1 MRLERDSEYIRRS
14 IISFLQE
21 YGLIL
26 AVAAVIFTALV
37 ILLVVLVVIYKKKK
51 KKTQAGNDYAGLDQQ
66 LRNQRLYNGGMPQGY
81 PQAPGN
87 VPPQA
92 YPYVSGNMPPQAY
105 PYVQGNVPPQAY
117 PYVPGNVPPQAYP
130 QVQVNVPPQGAPAAS
145 ANGYTPMTGNAQPS
159 GLMAGSASPV
169 PEREKTHL
177 LSHAQPAVSEHKV
190 TLTSMADPGKIYA
203 CRIMDRIVIGRN
215 PACCDI
221 AIPTD
226 NAVSERHCEISYTDN
241 RFYIRDTGSSNGTS
255 INGCIVGSVT
265 QIRPG
270 DVVKIG
276 RIEYRITLE

>member
-14 IISFLQE
+14 IIGFLQE
-21 YGLIL
+21 YGLML
-26 AVAAVIFTALV
+26 AVAAVIFTV
-37 ILLVVLVVIYKKKK
+37 LVVLIVVIVVIHKKKK

-66 LRNQRLYNGGMPQGY
+66 LRNQRFYGGGMPQGY
-81 PQAPGN
+81 PQ
-87 VPPQA
+87 
-92 YPYVSGNMPPQAY
+92 
-105 PYVQGNVPPQAY
+105 VQVNVPPQAY
-117 PYVPGNVPPQAYP
+117 PYVPGNVPPQ
-130 QVQVNVPPQGAPAAS
+130 GAPAGQRAAYGNGAAS
-145 ANGYTPMTGNAQPS
+145 AQGPVQVVVS
-159 GLMAGSASPV
+159 V

-177 LSHAQPAVSEHKV
+177 LSHAQPPVSEHKV
-190 TLTSMADPGKIYA
+190 TLTSMADPGRIYA